1 MRRIAT
7 AKPVADANLCRRYRQ
22 GNQSSG
28 YRPDGRLWSD
38 YVRRRGGRHR
48 AGRLWE
54 HRRGG
59 EAIARVREETFKPL
73 EANVRVYDQLYKEY
87 KGLHDYLGRGENG
100 VLKRLKTL
108 KSGKLPE

>member
-1 MRRIAT
+1 MFGA
-7 AKPVADANLCRRYRQ
+7 VAA
-22 GNQSSG
+22 GTE
-28 YRPDGRLWSD
+28 
-38 YVRRRGGRHR
+38 RGGFGSIVEAR
-48 AGRLWE
+48 
-54 HRRGG
+54 